1 MKSALITGIT
11 GQDGAYLSKFLLS
24 KGYKVYGTYRRT
36 STPNFWRLCHL
47 DVFDK
52 VELIPADVT
61 DMSSILEAINVSQPD
76 EIYNLAAQSFV
87 SASFDSPL
95 LTCDVDGLGTT
106 RILEAIRIL
115 NKNIKFY
122 QASTSELFG
131 NSNIGSKMINEDTPM
146 HPASPYAASKIYSY
160 HTIKIYREAYG
171 IFASNGI
178 LFNHESPI
186 RGLEFVT
193 RKVTNMV
200 AQIKLGLKDELV
212 VGNIESIRDWG
223 YAEEYVE
230 AMWRILQLDNPD
242 DFVVATGEAHSVED
256 LIRSAFSRADLDYK
270 KYIRTDESL
279 IRPIDV
285 NFLLGD
291 ISKLNKFSSW
301 EPKVKFNQLV
311 NMMVDSDIDRWSKYL
326 NGEIFPWDAP
336 SYPHELKIKS
346 RLRK

>member
-24 KGYKVYGTYRRT
+24 KGYKVYGTFRRT

-47 DVFDK
+47 KIFDQI
-52 VELIPADVT
+52 ELIPADIT

-131 NSNIGSKMINEDTPM
+131 NSVKGKKIINEQTLM
-146 HPASPYAASKIYSY
+146 HPASPYAASKLYSF

-178 LFNHESPI
+178 LFNHESPL

-200 AQIKLGLKDELV
+200 AQIKLGLKKELL
-212 VGNIESIRDWG
+212 VGNIDSIRDWG

-230 AMWRILQLDNPD
+230 AMWRIMQLDNPD
-242 DFVVATGEAHSVED
+242 DFVVATGEAHSVKD
-256 LIRSAFSRADLDYK
+256 LIQTAFSCADLDYK
-270 KYIRTDESL
+270 EYIKIDKNL

-291 ISKLNKFSSW
+291 ISKLNKHSSW
-301 EPKVKFNQLV
+301 EPKVKFNELV
-311 NMMVDSDIDRWSKYL
+311 NLMVDSDLERWSKYL

-336 SYPHELKIKS
+336 SYPSELRIKS
-346 RLRK
+346 RDKK

>member
-24 KGYKVYGTYRRT
+24 KGYKVYGTYRR
-36 STPNFWRLCHL
+36 SSSPNFWRLCHL
-47 DVFDK
+47 KIFEK
-52 VELIPADVT
+52 VELIPADMT
-61 DMSSILEAINVSQPD
+61 DMSSILEAINVSQPE

-106 RILEAIRIL
+106 RILEAIRIID
-115 NKNIKFY
+115 KKIKFY
-122 QASTSELFG
+122 QASTSELYG
-131 NSNIGSKMINEDTPM
+131 NSVKGKKIINEETVM
-146 HPASPYAASKIYSY
+146 HPASPYAAAKLYSF

-171 IFASNGI
+171 LFASNGI
-178 LFNHESPI
+178 LFNHESPL

-193 RKVTNMV
+193 RKVTNVV

-212 VGNIESIRDWG
+212 VGNIQSIRDWG

-230 AMWRILQLDNPD
+230 AMWRIMQLAEPN

-256 LIRSAFSRADLDYK
+256 LIRTAFTRANLDYK
-270 KYIRTDESL
+270 KYMKVDQKL

-291 ISKLNKFSSW
+291 ISKLNKYSLW
-301 EPKVKFNQLV
+301 EPKVKFEELINL
-311 NMMVDSDIDRWSKYL
+311 MVDSDIKRWSNYL

-336 SYPHELKIKS
+336 SYPNELNIKS
-346 RLRK
+346 REKK

>member
-47 DVFDK
+47 EVFDK

-115 NKNIKFY
+115 NKKIKFY

-131 NSNIGSKMINEDTPM
+131 NSIKGNKMINEDTPM

-212 VGNIESIRDWG
+212 VGNMESIRDWG

-242 DFVVATGEAHSVED
+242 DFVVATGEAHSVKD
-256 LIRSAFSRADLDYK
+256 LIKTAFSRADLDYK

-291 ISKLNKFSSW
+291 ISKLNKITSW
-301 EPKVKFNQLV
+301 EPKVKFNHLV

-336 SYPHELKIKS
+336 SYPQELKIKS
-346 RLRK
+346 RLKK